1 MKLLKST
8 ALVSSMTLIS
18 RVLGLLRE
26 VVFARWFGASAATD
40 AFFVAFKIPNFLR
53 RLFAE
58 GSFSLA
64 FVPILS
70 EYREKGDEQALK
82 SLIDAVTGT
91 LLSVLLLITA
101 IGIFAAPV
109 IMMVFAPGWYIDGR
123 DSFELATHMLRIT
136 FPYILLIS
144 LTALAGGILNTFE
157 RFLLPALTPALLN
170 ISFITAAVCF
180 SDQFEQPVEVLAW
193 AVLVAGVLQL
203 LVQVPT
209 LAKHGLLPRPRWGWK
224 HSGVRRI
231 LKLMIPTLIG
241 SSVAQ
246 INLLFDT
253 LIASFLIVGS
263 VSWLS
268 YSDRLMEFPIGVF
281 GVALSTVILPSLARK
296 HTATDKQAFS
306 ATIDWALR
314 LALIITIPAA
324 VALAVLAVPLLATM
338 FQYQAFTADDVF
350 MSSLSLMAYAA
361 GLPAFIAIKVLAPG
375 FYARQDTKTPM
386 KIGIFA
392 LVINMVFNLA
402 FVGSMLWLDIPG
414 AHAGL
419 ALASGASAWLN
430 AGLLYRALR
439 KQRHY
444 LPEHGWLRV
453 GLAVTI
459 ASLMMGLG
467 LYLTSPDIS
476 NWGEFYLMQRVTW
489 LAGLILL
496 GVVIYAFSSLLFGL
510 RLHDLKRGA
519 EH

>member
-1 MKLLKST
+1 LKLLKST
-8 ALVSSMTLIS
+8 ALVSSMTFIS

-26 VVFARWFGASAATD
+26 IVFARWFGASAATD

-64 FVPILS
+64 FVPILA
-70 EYREKGDEQALK
+70 EYREKGDLQALK

-91 LLSVLLLITA
+91 LMSVLLVITA
-101 IGIFAAPV
+101 IGIFAAPA
-109 IMMVFAPGWYIDGR
+109 IMMVFAPGWYMDGR
-123 DSFELATHMLRIT
+123 ESFDLATNMLRIT
-136 FPYILLIS
+136 FPYIFLIS
-144 LTALAGGILNTFE
+144 LTALAGGILNTFD

-180 SDQFEQPVEVLAW
+180 SDKFEQPVEALAW

-203 LVQVPT
+203 LVQFPA
-209 LAKHGLLPRPRWGWK
+209 LARHGLMPRPRFNWK

-296 HTATDKQAFS
+296 HTATDTQAFS

-314 LALIITIPAA
+314 LALVITIPAA

-338 FQYQAFTADDVF
+338 FQYQAFSTNDVY

-392 LVINMVFNLA
+392 LLINMVFNLA

-419 ALASGASAWLN
+419 ALASGVSAWLN
-430 AGLLYRALR
+430 AGLLYYHLK
-439 KQRHY
+439 KQGHY
-444 LPEHGWLRV
+444 QPEQGWSRV
-453 GLAVTI
+453 MAAIVA
-459 ASLMMGLG
+459 ASLLMALG
-467 LYLTSPDIS
+467 LYFISPDLS
-476 NWGEFYLMQRVTW
+476 SWAEFAVLDRVSW
-489 LAGLILL
+489 LAGLILS
-496 GVVIYAFSSLLFGL
+496 GVVIYALASLLFGL
-510 RLHDLKRGA
+510 RLQDLKRGA

>member
-1 MKLLKST
+1 
-8 ALVSSMTLIS
+8 MTLIS

-70 EYREKGDEQALK
+70 EYREKGDREELK
-82 SLIDAVTGT
+82 SLIDAVTGS

-101 IGIFAAPV
+101 IGIFAAPA
-109 IMMVFAPGWYIDGR
+109 IMMVFAPGWYLEGR
-123 DSFELATHMLRIT
+123 DSFELATYLLRIT

-157 RFLLPALTPALLN
+157 KFLLPALTPALLN
-170 ISFITAAVCF
+170 ISFITAAVYF
-180 SDQFEQPVEVLAW
+180 SDRFEQPVEVLAW
-193 AVLVAGVLQL
+193 AVLIAGVLQL
-203 LVQVPT
+203 LVQIPA
-209 LAKHGLLPRPRWGWK
+209 LARHGVLPRPRWNWQ

-296 HTATDKQAFS
+296 HTATDQHAFS

-314 LALIITIPAA
+314 LAMVITIPAA
-324 VALAVLAVPLLATM
+324 AALAVLAIPLLATM
-338 FQYQAFTADDVF
+338 FQYQAFTADDVY

-392 LVINMVFNLA
+392 LLINMVFNLA

-419 ALASGASAWLN
+419 ALASGVSAWLN
-430 AGLLYRALR
+430 AGLLYRTLR
-439 KQRHY
+439 KHGHY
-444 LPEHGWLRV
+444 QPDAGWLRISV
-453 GLAVTI
+453 AVI
-459 ASLMMGLG
+459 AASSLMGLG
-467 LYLTSPDIS
+467 LFYLSPDIQS
-476 NWGEFYLMQRVTW
+476 WGGFYLLQRVSW
-489 LAGLILL
+489 LAGLIVFGLI
-496 GVVIYAFSSLLFGL
+496 IYTLSSLLFGL
-510 RLHDLKRGA
+510 RVHDLKRGA

>member
-1 MKLLKST
+1 
-8 ALVSSMTLIS
+8 MTFIS

-26 VVFARWFGASAATD
+26 IIFARWFGASAATD

-64 FVPILS
+64 FVPILA
-70 EYREKGDEQALK
+70 EYREKGDEEALK

-91 LLSVLLLITA
+91 LMSVLLLITA
-101 IGIFAAPV
+101 IGIFAAPA
-109 IMMVFAPGWYIDGR
+109 IMMVFAPGWYMDGR
-123 DSFELATHMLRIT
+123 ESFELATNMLRIT

-170 ISFITAAVCF
+170 ISFITAAICF
-180 SDQFEQPVEVLAW
+180 SDNFEQPVEVLAW
-193 AVLVAGVLQL
+193 AVLVAGFLQL
-203 LVQVPT
+203 LVQFPT
-209 LAKHGLLPRPRWGWK
+209 LARHGLMPRPRFNWK

-296 HTATDKQAFS
+296 HTATDTQAFS

-314 LALIITIPAA
+314 LALVITIPAA

-338 FQYQAFTADDVF
+338 FQYQAFSANDVY

-375 FYARQDTKTPM
+375 FYARQDTTTPM

-392 LVINMVFNLA
+392 LLINMVFNLA

-419 ALASGASAWLN
+419 ALASGVSAWLN
-430 AGLLYRALR
+430 AGLLYYQLR
-439 KQRHY
+439 KQGHY
-444 LPEHGWLRV
+444 QPEQGWLRV
-453 GLAVTI
+453 ITAITA
-459 ASLMMGLG
+459 ASLLMAIG
-467 LYLTSPDIS
+467 LYFISPS
-476 NWGEFYLMQRVTW
+476 LSSWGEFPVLSRISW
-489 LAGLILL
+489 LSTLIIS
-496 GVVIYAFSSLLFGL
+496 GVLIYALASLLFGL
-510 RLHDLKRGA
+510 RIQDLKRGA
-519 EH
+519 ER